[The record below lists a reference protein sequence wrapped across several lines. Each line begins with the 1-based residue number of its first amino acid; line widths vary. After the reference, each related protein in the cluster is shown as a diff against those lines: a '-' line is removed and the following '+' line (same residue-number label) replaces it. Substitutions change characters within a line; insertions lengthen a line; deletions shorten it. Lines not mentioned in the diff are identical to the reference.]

1 MKQTLTL
8 LFSLFLTI
16 NLSLAQQ
23 KSAAFNGAVSQT
35 NKPKTLNTVKKTI
48 SLKELKKSLD
58 GTYHVAVSKANYQVL
73 YTRDLLE
80 TIKQSRKSL
89 EDVDIQWNQYVRISV
104 YSFQHLQTNSKN

>member
-58 GTYHVAVSKANYQVL
+58 GTYQVEISKPDYQVL

-80 TIKQSRKSL
+80 TIKDFRKEI
-89 EDVDIQWNQYVRISV
+89 EDVDIQWNQYVKIRI
-104 YSFQHLQTNSKN
+104 YSLQNTHTNTKN